1 MNTSKRLIRSERRR
15 CSHFQGGDD
24 RQSKEAELVIHLPRR
39 IEKVKERNQRP
50 ILSRDDIPDGYVA
63 LASYGAQNP
72 KKKIKSSREYVILA
86 NAWKAKQLGGVK
98 LLRSIHDKR
107 GHVFV
112 CKVEA
117 DELIESKLQA
127 KKTPQP
133 SESRLITK
141 RNELTPL
148 LVELQATN
156 EKLTSLM
163 AQLQSAIK
171 AEQSDNNL
179 KLF

>member
-1 MNTSKRLIRSERRR
+1 MKQIRSERRR

-39 IEKVKERNQRP
+39 TGKVKENNQRP
-50 ILSRDDIPDGYVA
+50 ILSKDDIPDGFVA
-63 LASYGAQNP
+63 LASYGAHNP
-72 KKKIKSSREYVILA
+72 KKKIKCSPEYRILS
-86 NAWKAKQLGGVK
+86 NAWTEKRLGGVK
-98 LLRSIHDKR
+98 LLRTIHDKR
-107 GHVFV
+107 GHVYV

-117 DELIESKLQA
+117 DELIASKMQA

-148 LVELQATN
+148 LVELQAKF
-156 EKLTSLM
+156 EKLTGLM
-163 AQLQSAIK
+163 AQLQSAIE
-171 AEQSDNNL
+171 AEQDDNNL